1 MMTFRRE
8 VSHKLRVLE
17 HAERHGDVSQT
28 CRYFGIGRASFY
40 RWKSAF
46 ERYGEAGL
54 ANRSCA
60 PKNPANQCNLLKGDE
75 TSLFGL

>member
-8 VSHKLRVLE
+8 VSHKLRVLQ

-46 ERYGEAGL
+46 ERYVTQRKPLEYAAL
-54 ANRSCA
+54 EYVHHS
-60 PKNPANQCNLLKGDE
+60 
-75 TSLFGL
+75 

>member
-1 MMTFRRE
+1 MTIRISSRLKQA
-8 VSHKLRVLE
+8 VKATPPLRVLE

-54 ANRSCA
+54 AN
-60 PKNPANQCNLLKGDE
+60 P
-75 TSLFGL
+75 

>member
-8 VSHKLRVLE
+8 VSHKLRVLQ

-46 ERYGEAGL
+46 ERYVLIATE
-54 ANRSCA
+54 N
-60 PKNPANQCNLLKGDE
+60 
-75 TSLFGL
+75 